1 MELCIATAKIK
12 GIDTPPSYWEH
23 HCDYIWSITFEEP
36 STFVGNLAFI
46 ELGSNLKK
54 ALDYYYSFKDNFDK
68 ALICDG
74 DKVSIIFDDSGH
86 FTEILAI
93 GCIGEDS
100 WIDVRD
106 QFSLKTFKELKIKV
120 DSLKV
125 Y

>member
-12 GIDTPPSYWEH
+12 GLDTPPSYWDH
-23 HCDYIWSITFEEP
+23 HCDYVWSITFEEP

-46 ELGSNLKK
+46 ELGNTLEE
-54 ALDYYYSFKDNFDK
+54 AMDNYFLFKDNFDR
-68 ALICDG
+68 ALICEG
-74 DKVSIIFDDSGH
+74 DKVSILFANS
-86 FTEILAI
+86 ILAI

-106 QFSLKTFKELKIKV
+106 KFSLKTFKEFKIKI
-120 DSLKV
+120 DSLNV